1 VNLVQRKAAAGAGA
15 CAAAVLLLG
24 VLVPAAF
31 IGVPAAAGGV
41 AGPAMPGHIVL
52 AQAAPVLPAGSTRL
66 GSAPASDVLD
76 LDVALAGQNPSGLA
90 QAVAAVSTPGSPDY
104 RHYLTG
110 AQYAAD
116 YGPSAGEVAQV
127 SSALRSEGLTVG
139 SPDPGSTLLP
149 VSGTASVVSAA
160 LGTPLESVQA
170 PGDAARA
177 IVNTASPQIPA
188 SLEGVVTG
196 VVGLD
201 GLVTQHSMI
210 KQGHPGA
217 SGPSGA
223 SGSSGSSRAPGTTQS
238 PEAQAPASG
247 SPAQTPAAISH
258 VGTPQACPAAQG
270 TAFGGTYTST
280 QLASI
285 FGLDQLL
292 GQGRTG
298 IGQSIA
304 IVEFEQYATSDFAA
318 FQACYG
324 LSNPIRNVSIDGGPG
339 GSPQGR
345 DGEAALDTELAA
357 VNAPSASL
365 VVYEAPNNG
374 DDSQALDLFS
384 RIASDD
390 SSQVVTTS
398 WGVCE
403 AEMPSSDR
411 QTENGIFQRMALQGQ
426 TVIAASGDAGSED
439 CYSASG
445 APTQTQLAIDDP
457 GSQPDVVSAGGTSMT
472 SASALSQSVWNDCMD
487 AGASC
492 ARNSSLGA
500 AGGGYS
506 IEWPANPGQPAA
518 TGLDTTPCNLSTCR
532 AVPDFSFPS
541 DPTAGGVAAYWSGR
555 WTGFGGTSVAAPTN
569 AGLFVDTNQGC
580 FGQLGR
586 VGPALY
592 AAQQGN
598 ASTFTDI
605 TQGNNDFTNTNL
617 EAFSAGIGFDAASGL
632 GTPVDPNLTQAL
644 QGADGCPSVAAVS
657 PNTGPTIG
665 AGAITIFGGGFANA
679 SSVTF
684 GPVGQ
689 GRIVARSATSITVV
703 PPNASSA
710 QCVDVTVGN
719 SQGISAQSVADHY
732 GFGGNLNCGQG
743 YRFVASD
750 GGIFTF
756 GDAGFYGSA
765 GGSPLNAPVVGMA
778 DTPSSN
784 GYWLVATDGGIF
796 TYGDARFFGS
806 MGGQHL
812 NKPIVGMAA
821 TPDGGGYWLVA
832 SDGGIF
838 SFGDAQFYGST
849 GGMSLN
855 KPIVGMAS
863 TSDGNGYWLVASD
876 GGIFAYGDAQFF
888 GSTGS
893 IQLNS
898 PVVDMAAGPG
908 GNGYWLVAADGG
920 IFNYGSANFFG
931 SAGSLH
937 LNKPVVG
944 MAATPNG
951 QGYWLVASDG
961 GIFTYGNTL
970 FYGSTGGMQ
979 LNKPI
984 VGMSSA

>member
-1 VNLVQRKAAAGAGA
+1 AT
-15 CAAAVLLLG
+15 AVG
-24 VLVPAAF
+24 TA
-31 IGVPAAAGGV
+31 
-41 AGPAMPGHIVL
+41 
-52 AQAAPVLPAGSTRL
+52 PAGE
-66 GSAPASDVLD
+66 VLD
-76 LDVALAGQNPSGLA
+76 LDVVLAGQNPSGLA
-90 QAVAAVSTPGSPDY
+90 QAVAAVSTPGSPEY
-104 RHYLTG
+104 RHYVTA
-110 AQYAAD
+110 AQYAAQ

-188 SLEGVVTG
+188 SLDGVVTG

-210 KQGHPGA
+210 KQGHPGSSA
-217 SGPSGA
+217 A
-223 SGSSGSSRAPGTTQS
+223 SGSSGSSGSSGASGTTQS
-238 PEAQAPASG
+238 PEAGAPASG
-247 SPAQTPAAISH
+247 SPAQAPAAISH
-258 VGTPQACPAAQG
+258 VGTPQACQAAQG

-280 QLASI
+280 QLASV

-304 IVEFEQYATSDFAA
+304 IVEFEQYAASDFAA

-339 GSPQGR
+339 GSPQGK

-357 VNAPSASL
+357 VNAPSASI

-374 DDSQALDLFS
+374 NDTPAFDLFN

-403 AEMPSSDR
+403 ADMPVSDR

-439 CYSASG
+439 CYNAVD

-472 SASALSQSVWNDCMD
+472 SASASSQSVWNDCMG

-492 ARNSSLGA
+492 ARNSTLGA

-506 IEWPANPGQPAA
+506 NEWPANPGQPAA
-518 TGLDTTPCNLSTCR
+518 PGLDTTPCSLSTCR
-532 AVPDFSFPS
+532 AVPDLSYPS

-592 AAQQGN
+592 AAQQANG
-598 ASTFTDI
+598 STFTDI
-605 TQGNNDFTNTNL
+605 TQGNDDFTNTNPGHF
-617 EAFSAGIGFDAASGL
+617 AAGIGFDAASGL

-657 PNTGPTIG
+657 PDTGPISG

-684 GPVGQ
+684 GAAGQ
-689 GRIVARSATSITVV
+689 GRIVAQSATSITVV
-703 PPNASSA
+703 PPNAPSA

-719 SQGISAQSVADHY
+719 SQGISAESVADHY

-750 GGIFTF
+750 GGIFTY

-838 SFGDAQFYGST
+838 SYGDAQFYGST

-893 IQLNS
+893 IHLNS

-920 IFNYGSANFFG
+920 IFNYGSANFYG
-931 SAGSLH
+931 SAGSLR

-984 VGMSSA
+984 VGLTGA

>member
-1 VNLVQRKAAAGAGA
+1 MKLVQCRASAAAAGA
-15 CAAAVLLLG
+15 CAAAVLVVG
-24 VLVPAAF
+24 VLGPAAR
-31 IGVPAAAGGV
+31 ISGLGAPGGV
-41 AGPAMPGHIVL
+41 AGAALPGHVVL
-52 AQAAPVLPAGSTRL
+52 PQPAPQLPAGSTAL
-66 GSAPASDVLD
+66 GAAPAGQVLD
-76 LDVALAGQNPSGLA
+76 LDVVVAGQDPNGLA

-104 RHYLTG
+104 RHYLSA
-110 AQYAAD
+110 AQYAAR
-116 YGPSAGEVAQV
+116 YGPSAAEVAQV
-127 SSALRSEGLTVG
+127 SSALRGEGLTVG
-139 SPDPGSTLLP
+139 APEPGSTLLP

-177 IVNTASPQIPA
+177 IVNTASPQIPS
-188 SLEGVVTG
+188 SLDGVVTG

-201 GLVTQHSMI
+201 GLVKEQSMI
-210 KQGHPGA
+210 KQGHPGSTGSTGSA
-217 SGPSGA
+217 GSTGPGPSA
-223 SGSSGSSRAPGTTQS
+223 S
-238 PEAQAPASG
+238 PEAQQPAPAPG
-247 SPAQTPAAISH
+247 AAGRTPAAIAH
-258 VGTPQACPAAQG
+258 VGTPQACAGAQG

-280 QLASI
+280 QLSSI

-304 IVEFEQYATSDFAA
+304 IVEFEQYAASDFAA

-324 LSNPIRNVSIDGGPG
+324 LSNPISNVSIDGGPG
-339 GSPQGR
+339 GLPQGAS
-345 DGEAALDTELAA
+345 GEAALDTEMAA

-365 VVYEAPNNG
+365 VVYEAPNG
-374 DDSQALDLFS
+374 DDTRAFDLFN

-403 AEMPSSDR
+403 AVMPSADL
-411 QTENGIFQRMALQGQ
+411 QTENGIFQRMAVQGQ
-426 TVIAASGDAGSED
+426 TLIAASGDTGSED
-439 CYSASG
+439 CLPSNNSTA
-445 APTQTQLAIDDP
+445 LAVDDP
-457 GSQPDVVSAGGTSMT
+457 GSQPDVISAGGTSMA
-472 SASALSQSVWNDCMD
+472 SASASSQSVWNGCL
-487 AGASC
+487 GSSTTC
-492 ARNSSLGA
+492 ARNTSLGA
-500 AGGGYS
+500 GGGGYS
-506 IEWPANPGQPAA
+506 LEWPANPGQPAA
-518 TGLDTTPCNLSTCR
+518 SGPDTTPCPHSTCR
-532 AVPDFSFPS
+532 AVPDLSYPA
-541 DPTAGGVAAYWSGR
+541 DPHAGGVAAYWDGH

-580 FGQLGR
+580 FNPLGR

-598 ASTFTDI
+598 AGTFTDI
-605 TQGNNDFTNTNL
+605 TQGNNDFTDTNL
-617 EAFSAGIGFDAASGL
+617 GQFAAAPGFDTASGL
-632 GTPVDPNLTQAL
+632 GTPLDPTLTLAL
-644 QGADGCPSVAAVS
+644 QGAQGCPSVAAVS
-657 PNTGPTIG
+657 PDTGPVTG

-679 SSVTF
+679 TSVSF
-684 GPVGQ
+684 GAAGP
-689 GRIVARSATSITVV
+689 GRIVAQSATSITVV
-703 PPNASSA
+703 PPNATSA
-710 QCVDVTVGN
+710 QCVDVTVAN
-719 SQGISAQSVADHY
+719 SQGISAQSVVDHY

-750 GGIFTF
+750 GGVFSY

-765 GGSPLNAPVVGMA
+765 GSTPLNAPVVGMT

-796 TYGDARFFGS
+796 NYGDARFFGS
-806 MGGQHL
+806 MGGHHL
-812 NKPIVGMAA
+812 NEPIVGLAA
-821 TPDGGGYWLVA
+821 TPDGNGYWLVA

-849 GGMSLN
+849 GGIHLN
-855 KPIVGMAS
+855 KPIVGMA
-863 TSDGNGYWLVASD
+863 TTPVGNGYWIVASD
-876 GGIFAYGDAQFF
+876 GGIFSYGDAQFY

-893 IQLNS
+893 IHLNS
-898 PVVDMAAGPG
+898 PVVGMAAGPG

-920 IFNYGSANFFG
+920 IFNYGTANFYG

-944 MAATPNG
+944 MAAAPDA

-961 GIFTYGNTL
+961 GIFTYGSTL
-970 FYGSTGGMQ
+970 FYGSTGSTQ